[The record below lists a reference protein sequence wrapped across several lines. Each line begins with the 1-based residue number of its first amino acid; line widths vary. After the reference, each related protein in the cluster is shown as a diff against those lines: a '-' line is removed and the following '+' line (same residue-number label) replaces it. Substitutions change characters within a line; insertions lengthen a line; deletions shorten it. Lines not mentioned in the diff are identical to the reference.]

1 MKAIPPPAASPTS
14 STVSGGGLIAVEICG
29 SLSPSERSRAVVAT
43 LLLLWMAARIYDR
56 VVLRM
61 GAPLKLRQAFRY
73 VRRAPEG

>member
-1 MKAIPPPAASPTS
+1 MFSTFFPPLAPMVVPGRAAQDALPLWELLLS
-14 STVSGGGLIAVEICG
+14 IALMV
-29 SLSPSERSRAVVAT
+29 AAT